1 MDIAT
6 LIGIIAGI
14 AAVIS
19 GFVGRR
25 STIWPVAKTA
35 ALIVFGGTIAAVVAS
50 FLHIVCVQFLL
61 LYAWHLDVVLMIPN
75 NGSKN

>member
-19 GFVGRR
+19 GFLWEGGHMSGLLQKT
-25 STIWPVAKTA
+25 ST
-35 ALIVFGGTIAAVVAS
+35 L
-50 FLHIVCVQFLL
+50 
-61 LYAWHLDVVLMIPN
+61 
-75 NGSKN
+75 

>member
-19 GFVGRR
+19 GFYGKVANY
-25 STIWPVAKTA
+25 PV
-35 ALIVFGGTIAAVVAS
+35 
-50 FLHIVCVQFLL
+50 
-61 LYAWHLDVVLMIPN
+61 
-75 NGSKN
+75 

>member
-25 STIWPVAKTA
+25 PIVRPRAK
-35 ALIVFGGTIAAVVAS
+35 
-50 FLHIVCVQFLL
+50 QLL
-61 LYAWHLDVVLMIPN
+61 
-75 NGSKN
+75 